1 MSYAFFPQFL
11 LAGGELHNLCRGLQL
26 SIRVFQPIKRQ
37 TPQCKLGRSN
47 GDLLL
52 GSDLICLRPL
62 QEGFCKRKEPCQTYG
77 EVPQWVS
84 FFCKQT
90 WFLLFFVGTRLPL
103 HIPLDLQ
110 RYRYLCLLLLPRV
123 PQPLLRCWTTTALS
137 ALGQGGPKMFWP
149 DTSVP
154 STSEDSVVV
163 VLALSPLYLW
173 IITTQIYGCMYRFI
187 HFASR
192 FQIIRAISRICVA
205 E

>member
-1 MSYAFFPQFL
+1 MVTRNAFL
-11 LAGGELHNLCRGLQL
+11 LTRHKRARHEAKTTTPEVSTCNLCNKKFASAALCKEHMSQCQASQVDVFFIFNLLVCLLSSAYVLCICSTFFFAGGELHNLCRGLQL

-90 WFLLFFVGTRLPL
+90 
-103 HIPLDLQ
+103 
-110 RYRYLCLLLLPRV
+110 
-123 PQPLLRCWTTTALS
+123 
-137 ALGQGGPKMFWP
+137 
-149 DTSVP
+149 
-154 STSEDSVVV
+154 
-163 VLALSPLYLW
+163 
-173 IITTQIYGCMYRFI
+173 
-187 HFASR
+187 
-192 FQIIRAISRICVA
+192 
-205 E
+205 